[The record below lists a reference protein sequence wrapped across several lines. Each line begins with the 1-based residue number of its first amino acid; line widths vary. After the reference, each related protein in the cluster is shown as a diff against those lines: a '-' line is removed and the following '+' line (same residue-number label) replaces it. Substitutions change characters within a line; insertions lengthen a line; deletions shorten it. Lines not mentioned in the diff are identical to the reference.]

1 MSTPVRIYIPDALA
15 DRIEEKRGDQ
25 SVQEYTL
32 AALRS
37 AVHGSAVEVELRR
50 QLDTLTEIMRGYME
64 SQAKP
69 LAIIMPPAEQDKR
82 KGW

>member
-1 MSTPVRIYIPDALA
+1 MSTPVRIYIPDELA
-15 DRIEEKRGDQ
+15 ARIEQKRGDQ
-25 SVQEYTL
+25 SLQEYTL

-37 AVHGSAVEVELRR
+37 AVHGSPVEVELRR

-64 SQAKP
+64 TQARP
-69 LAIIMPPAEQDKR
+69 VPSIAAPAEPEKR

>member
-1 MSTPVRIYIPDALA
+1 MSQIVKLTIPDELA
-15 DRIEEKRGDQ
+15 RRVEEKRGDQ
-25 SVQEYTL
+25 TMQEYIL

-37 AVHGSAVEVELRR
+37 AVHGSPVEVELRR
-50 QLDTLTEIMRGYME
+50 QLDTLTDIMRGYME

-69 LAIIMPPAEQDKR
+69 LAIIVPPVEQDKR